1 MINLKKTLIYIF
13 FVSFCLI
20 SCSIGETVIET
31 DTTVLSTDMQKEI
44 SLLQAE
50 IDSYKQNIK
59 AYLKENSN
67 LQNELKKAN
76 ENLKAAEIIIIE
88 LSKSKIEKENNTP
101 PQLPID
107 TKKIIPLPPTPPSND
122 SMLTK
127 AKAEDEAKSKS
138 KLEAEAAAKAEAEA
152 DAYKIAKSKSEADA
166 KAKLQAEADA
176 KAKAEAE
183 LNLKK
188 LKDECGDSYN
198 SGDYNDALLKCAEL
212 SNKNNVFGKRIMGL
226 MYLHG
231 HGIKQNTSRA
241 NELFVETAESGDIWS
256 ITHLA
261 NNAIENKDYVNA
273 HKWFTKGEILGDLNS
288 IYQLGLFYYNG
299 LGITQDFGI
308 SYSKFIKSAELG
320 DSDSQFYI
328 GKFYHFGNGSF
339 VKSPVEKDYFK
350 ALEWYSLSAD
360 QENNKAQNNIGT
372 LYYVGDGDDT
382 YKGFKPDVKK
392 SLEWFKLASDNGNLK
407 SKTNIDLAQSYLYGR
422 DDKRLSELVI
432 D

>member
-1 MINLKKTLIYIF
+1 MINLKKTLINIF

-20 SCSIGETVIET
+20 SCSNGETLPEK
-31 DTTVLSTDMQKEI
+31 DTTLVSTEMQKEI
-44 SLLQAE
+44 SLLKAE
-50 IDSYKQNIK
+50 IDSYKQNIN

-107 TKKIIPLPPTPPSND
+107 TKKIIPLPTTPTSSD
-122 SMLTK
+122 SMLT
-127 AKAEDEAKSKS
+127 KAEDEAKSKS
-138 KLEAEAAAKAEAEA
+138 EAEAEA
-152 DAYKIAKSKSEADA
+152 EAYKIAKSKSEADV

-198 SGDYNDALLKCAEL
+198 SGDYNNALLKCAEL

-231 HGIKQNTSRA
+231 HGIKQNTSKA

-299 LGITQDFGI
+299 LGVTQDFGI

-360 QENNKAQNNIGT
+360 QDNNKAQNNIGV
-372 LYYVGDGDDT
+372 LYYVGDGDET

-392 SLEWFKLASDNGNLK
+392 SLEWFKLALGNGNVK
-407 SKTNIDLAQSYLYGR
+407 SATNIDLAQSYLYGR
-422 DDKRLSELVI
+422 DDKRLSELI
-432 D
+432 IN

>member
-1 MINLKKTLIYIF
+1 MINLKKTLINIF

-20 SCSIGETVIET
+20 SCSNGETLPEK
-31 DTTVLSTDMQKEI
+31 DTTLVSTEMQKEI
-44 SLLQAE
+44 SLLKAE
-50 IDSYKQNIK
+50 IDSYKQNIN
-59 AYLKENSN
+59 AYLKANSN

-107 TKKIIPLPPTPPSND
+107 TKKIIPLPPTPPSSD

-127 AKAEDEAKSKS
+127 AQAEDESKSKS
-138 KLEAEAAAKAEAEA
+138 EAEAAAKAEAEA
-152 DAYKIAKSKSEADA
+152 YKIAKSKSEADV

-198 SGDYNDALLKCAEL
+198 SGDYNNALLKCAEL

-231 HGIKQNTSRA
+231 HGIKQNTSKA

-360 QENNKAQNNIGT
+360 QDNNKAQNNIGV
-372 LYYVGDGDDT
+372 LYYVGDGDET

-392 SLEWFKLASDNGNLK
+392 SLEWFKLALGNGNVK
-407 SKTNIDLAQSYLYGR
+407 SATNIDLAQSYLYGR
-422 DDKRLSELVI
+422 DDKRLSELI
-432 D
+432 IN

>member
-1 MINLKKTLIYIF
+1 MINLKKTLINIF

-20 SCSIGETVIET
+20 SCSNGETLPEK
-31 DTTVLSTDMQKEI
+31 DTTLVSTEMQKEI
-44 SLLQAE
+44 SLLKAE
-50 IDSYKQNIK
+50 IDSYKQNIN

-107 TKKIIPLPPTPPSND
+107 TKKIIPLPPPPPSSD
-122 SMLTK
+122 SMLT
-127 AKAEDEAKSKS
+127 KAEDEAKSKS
-138 KLEAEAAAKAEAEA
+138 EAEAEA
-152 DAYKIAKSKSEADA
+152 EAYKIAKSKSEADV

-198 SGDYNDALLKCAEL
+198 SGDYNNALLKCAEL

-231 HGIKQNTSRA
+231 HGIKQNTSKA

-299 LGITQDFGI
+299 LGVTQDFGI

-360 QENNKAQNNIGT
+360 QDNNKAQNNIGV
-372 LYYVGDGDDT
+372 LYYVGDGDET

-392 SLEWFKLASDNGNLK
+392 SLEWFKLALGNGNVK
-407 SKTNIDLAQSYLYGR
+407 SATNIDLAQSYLYGR
-422 DDKRLSELVI
+422 DDKRLSELI
-432 D
+432 IN

>member
-50 IDSYKQNIK
+50 IDSYKQNIN

-231 HGIKQNTSRA
+231 HGIKQNTSKA

>member
-1 MINLKKTLIYIF
+1 MINLKKTLINIF

-20 SCSIGETVIET
+20 NCSNGETLPET
-31 DTTVLSTDMQKEI
+31 DTTVVSTEMQKEI

-50 IDSYKQNIK
+50 IDSYKQNIN

-107 TKKIIPLPPTPPSND
+107 TKKIIPLPPTPPISD

-138 KLEAEAAAKAEAEA
+138 KSEAEAVAKAEAEA
-152 DAYKIAKSKSEADA
+152 EAYKIAKSKSEADA

-231 HGIKQNTSRA
+231 HGIKQNTSKA
-241 NELFVETAESGDIWS
+241 NELFVETAESGEIWS

-299 LGITQDFGI
+299 LGVTQDFGI

-320 DSDSQFYI
+320 NSNSQFYI

-360 QENNKAQNNIGT
+360 QDNNKAQNNIGV
-372 LYYVGDGDDT
+372 LYYVGDGDET

-392 SLEWFKLASDNGNLK
+392 SLEWFKLALGNGNVK
-407 SKTNIDLAQSYLYGR
+407 SATNIDLAQSYLYGR
-422 DDKRLSELVI
+422 DDKRLSELI
-432 D
+432 IN

>member
-1 MINLKKTLIYIF
+1 
-13 FVSFCLI
+13 
-20 SCSIGETVIET
+20 
-31 DTTVLSTDMQKEI
+31 
-44 SLLQAE
+44 
-50 IDSYKQNIK
+50 
-59 AYLKENSN
+59 
-67 LQNELKKAN
+67 
-76 ENLKAAEIIIIE
+76 
-88 LSKSKIEKENNTP
+88 
-101 PQLPID
+101 
-107 TKKIIPLPPTPPSND
+107 
-122 SMLTK
+122 MLTK
-127 AKAEDEAKSKS
+127 AQAEDESKSKS
-138 KLEAEAAAKAEAEA
+138 EAEAAAKAEAEA
-152 DAYKIAKSKSEADA
+152 YKIAKSKSEADV

-198 SGDYNDALLKCAEL
+198 SGDYNNALLKCAEL

-231 HGIKQNTSRA
+231 HGIKQNTSKA

-299 LGITQDFGI
+299 LGVTQDFGI

-360 QENNKAQNNIGT
+360 QDNNKAQNNIGV
-372 LYYVGDGDDT
+372 LYYVGDGDET

-392 SLEWFKLASDNGNLK
+392 SLEWFKLALGNGNVK
-407 SKTNIDLAQSYLYGR
+407 SATNIDLAQSYLYGR
-422 DDKRLSELVI
+422 DDKRLSELI
-432 D
+432 IN